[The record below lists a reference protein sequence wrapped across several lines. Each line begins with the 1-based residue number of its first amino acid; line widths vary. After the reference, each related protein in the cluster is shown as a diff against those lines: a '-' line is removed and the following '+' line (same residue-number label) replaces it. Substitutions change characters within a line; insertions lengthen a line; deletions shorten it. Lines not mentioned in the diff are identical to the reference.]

1 MTPTS
6 AGSQSKEKGF
16 LDNYIEDL
24 KKERI
29 PKDGDRAL
37 RGEVGDDVSG
47 KMDRGVLK
55 VWNGWP
61 EEGKALGKRAHEV
74 QQAEENPRACDQEPC
89 GQGL

>member
-29 PKDGDRAL
+29 PEEGDRGL
-37 RGEVGDDVSG
+37 RGEAGDDVSG
-47 KMDRGVLK
+47 RMDRGVLK
-55 VWNGWP
+55 V
-61 EEGKALGKRAHEV
+61 
-74 QQAEENPRACDQEPC
+74 
-89 GQGL
+89 

>member
-29 PKDGDRAL
+29 PEDGDRAL
-37 RGEVGDDVSG
+37 RGEVKDDVSG

-55 VWNGWP
+55 V
-61 EEGKALGKRAHEV
+61 
-74 QQAEENPRACDQEPC
+74 
-89 GQGL
+89 

>member
-16 LDNYIEDL
+16 LDNYIEEL

-29 PKDGDRAL
+29 PEDGDRAL
-37 RGEVGDDVSG
+37 RGEVGDDLSG

-55 VWNGWP
+55 V
-61 EEGKALGKRAHEV
+61 
-74 QQAEENPRACDQEPC
+74 
-89 GQGL
+89 

>member
-29 PKDGDRAL
+29 PEDGDRAL

-61 EEGKALGKRAHEV
+61 EEGKTLSKRAHEV
-74 QQAEENPRACDQEPC
+74 QQA
-89 GQGL
+89 

>member
-29 PKDGDRAL
+29 PEEGDRAL
-37 RGEVGDDVSG
+37 RGEGGDDVSG

-55 VWNGWP
+55 AHLLLILKFLNFL
-61 EEGKALGKRAHEV
+61 LGLLKQYVLCVHLQR
-74 QQAEENPRACDQEPC
+74 
-89 GQGL
+89 L

>member
-29 PKDGDRAL
+29 PEDGDRAL
-37 RGEVGDDVSG
+37 RGEVGDDVSKDG
-47 KMDRGVLK
+47 PRRIEGVKWLTGRRQ
-55 VWNGWP
+55 N
-61 EEGKALGKRAHEV
+61 A
-74 QQAEENPRACDQEPC
+74 
-89 GQGL
+89 